1 MQTQQDLDFRFD
13 RDLYFQMT
21 EMTEMTEMAKMTE
34 TTKNEKK
41 NYTK

>member
-21 EMTEMTEMAKMTE
+21 EMAKMTE
-34 TTKNEKK
+34 MTKNEKK
-41 NYTK
+41 NYTN